1 MNSSPMI
8 IIFFYFLQYFIYL
21 VCLISERRGKMNN
34 IMESEALMEQKFET
48 KAVMNETKMEQLI
61 HDYGNNLLRLCTL
74 YLKDRYLA
82 EDALQEVYIRV
93 WKKYSLFEGQSQEK
107 TWMTRIAI
115 NVCKNYM
122 RSPWHIKTEIQEIS
136 ELIGKEVNEYQQID
150 NKIDLMKGILKLK
163 EKYRVMILLYYYQEL
178 SVKEIAFVLK
188 RKESTVLTHLKRAR
202 EQLKKYLTE

>member
-1 MNSSPMI
+1 MNSNPMI

-178 SVKEIAFVLK
+178 SVKEIAFVLN

>member
-1 MNSSPMI
+1 MNSNPMI

-48 KAVMNETKMEQLI
+48 KAVMNEAKMEQLI

-178 SVKEIAFVLK
+178 SVKEIAFVLN

>member
-1 MNSSPMI
+1 MNSNPMI

>member
-8 IIFFYFLQYFIYL
+8 IIFFLFLQYFIYL

-48 KAVMNETKMEQLI
+48 KAVMNEAKMEQLI

>member
-1 MNSSPMI
+1 MNSNPMI

-48 KAVMNETKMEQLI
+48 KAVMNEAKMEQLI

>member
-48 KAVMNETKMEQLI
+48 KAVMNEAKMEQLI

-150 NKIDLMKGILKLK
+150 NKIDLMEGILKLK

-178 SVKEIAFVLK
+178 SVKEIAFVLN

>member
-150 NKIDLMKGILKLK
+150 NKIDLMEGILKLK

-178 SVKEIAFVLK
+178 SVKEIAFVLN

>member
-1 MNSSPMI
+1 MNSNPII
-8 IIFFYFLQYFIYL
+8 IIFFLFLQYFIYL